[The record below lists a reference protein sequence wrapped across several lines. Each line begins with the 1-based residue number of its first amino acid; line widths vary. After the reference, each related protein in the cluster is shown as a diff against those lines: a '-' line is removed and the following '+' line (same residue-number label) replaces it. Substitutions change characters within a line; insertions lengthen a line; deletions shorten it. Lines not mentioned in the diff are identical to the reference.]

1 MLTFQKLIATLSAF
15 WEKKGCVIHQ
25 GHDLEVGAGT
35 FNPATFLRCLG
46 PEPYNTAYVEP
57 SRRPQDGR
65 YGENPNRVQLFHQ
78 YQVILKPSAPEVQR
92 WYLESLEAI
101 GLDLKKH
108 DIRFVHSDWESP
120 SLGAWGLGW
129 EVWCDGMEIS
139 QFTYFQ
145 AIASLPLNPVSAEIT
160 YGLERLAMYVQNVDN
175 IFDLKWN
182 EKLTFRDI
190 SQASEV
196 EWSMYNFTHATTQM
210 WLTHF
215 NDYENEA
222 KNLIAKN
229 LPIPAYDFVIKA
241 SHAFNILDARGV
253 ISATERTGYIARIR
267 DLARMVGLEYIAS
280 REKLGF
286 PLIKK
291 EKTARKKVAPAPKRA
306 RPFNPG
312 KAQDFLLEIGSEELP
327 ESFVPIGCRNL
338 EKGMRQLLSDNGL
351 AFKEIK
357 IFGTPRRLAALITGL
372 VEGSAEK
379 KIERKGPPV
388 SLCFDAD
395 GKLTP
400 QGQGFFKSLNL
411 THTSLQD
418 LRKGKAKN
426 LEIQQI
432 KDQEYLFAHL
442 EEPGKS
448 TREILAAHLP
458 KLIID
463 LDFPKK
469 MRWGSLDITYA
480 RPLRWIVA
488 LFGKE
493 IIPFHVG
500 DITSGSTSYGHAQL
514 KNSKL
519 PIKEPKAYLA
529 TLKKGFALA
538 DIEERKESILKQ
550 LAAIEKKTQSK
561 ALQKERVLHEVLHLV
576 EWPKLTHAS
585 FSHNF
590 LKAPQEVLVSE
601 MVHHQKYFPL
611 VDSKGKLKNQ
621 FVITADTKPTDLI
634 RKGNQKVLS
643 ARLSDGV
650 FLYEQDLKTPLEDF
664 NEKLRVMTFQKDLG
678 SMQDKVFRLTFHVQ
692 AINRFLSLADQKKSM
707 RAALLSKAD
716 LASLLVGEFPELQG
730 VVGRYLA
737 TAQKEDKEVAAALD
751 EQWMPRFEGAP
762 LPETPTGIVLSLA
775 DKIDNLLGY
784 FSVGL
789 KPTSSSDP
797 FALRRQTFGLIK
809 IVIEEERSFDLKAL
823 LQECA
828 TQFAPFKKD
837 PKFLEKTLSEI
848 LQFVTTRSKT
858 VFEEYGFKK
867 DEIEAV
873 LQEVCTDPFDQFC
886 KVKALHTFR
895 QKGTEFGKLYEVYK
909 RAKGQLEIPAE
920 APFNTAYIQEI
931 AEKNLLQA
939 LEKLERHWKETLAD
953 KNYLLAFQHLA
964 TLQPHLAHLFD
975 SVKIL
980 ADDPKLRNNRIALL
994 QKVFSYFE
1002 ALLDFSKI
1010 QEGVPHASHR

>member
-1 MLTFQKLIATLSAF
+1 
-15 WEKKGCVIHQ
+15 
-25 GHDLEVGAGT
+25 
-35 FNPATFLRCLG
+35 
-46 PEPYNTAYVEP
+46 VEP

-78 YQVILKPSAPEVQR
+78 YQVILKPSPPDVQR

-145 AIASLPLNPVSAEIT
+145 AIASLPLHPISAEIT
-160 YGLERLAMYVQNVDN
+160 YGLERLAMYVQNVDS

-182 EKLTFRDI
+182 ETLTFRDI
-190 SQASEV
+190 TQASEV
-196 EWSMYNFTHATTQM
+196 EWSMYNFTYASSEM
-210 WLTHF
+210 WFNHF

-222 KNLIAKN
+222 KTLIGRH

-241 SHAFNILDARGV
+241 SHAFNMLDARGV
-253 ISATERTGYIARIR
+253 ISATERTAYIARIR
-267 DLARMVGLEYIAS
+267 DLARLVGLEYIAG

-291 EKTARKKVAPAPKRA
+291 EKPARKKALPSPKLA
-306 RPFNPG
+306 KAFNPN

-327 ESFVPIGCRNL
+327 ETFVPVGCRNL
-338 EKGMRQLLSDNGL
+338 ERMLRQLFTENELS
-351 AFKEIK
+351 FKEIK
-357 IFGTPRRLAALITGL
+357 IYGTPRRLAAYVTGL

-379 KIERKGPPV
+379 KIELKGPPV
-388 SLCFDAD
+388 TTCFDAA

-400 QGQGFFKSLNL
+400 QGEGFFKSLTL
-411 THTSLQD
+411 PLLSLGEI
-418 LRKGKAKN
+418 RKGKAKN
-426 LEIQQI
+426 LEIRQI
-432 KDQEYLFAHL
+432 KDQEYLFAHISQL
-442 EEPGKS
+442 GKS
-448 TREILAAHLP
+448 TREILATHLP
-458 KLIID
+458 KLITS

-469 MRWGSLDITYA
+469 MRWGSLDISYA
-480 RPLRWIVA
+480 RPLHWIVA

-493 IIPFHVG
+493 VIPFQVG
-500 DITSGSTSYGHAQL
+500 DVNTGRTSFGHAQL
-514 KNSKL
+514 KNTKL
-519 PIKEPKAYLA
+519 LLKEPKTYVS
-529 TLKKGFALA
+529 TLKKGFVLV

-550 LAAIEKKTQSK
+550 LAAIEKKTQNH
-561 ALQKERVLHEVLHLV
+561 ALQKEKVANEVLHLV

-585 FSHNF
+585 FSHVF
-590 LKAPQEVLVSE
+590 LKAPQEVLISE

-611 VDSKGKLKNQ
+611 ADAKGRLKNQ

-664 NEKLRVMTFQKDLG
+664 NEKLKLMTFQKELG
-678 SMQDKVFRLTFHVQ
+678 TMQEKVIRLTYH
-692 AINRFLSLADQKKSM
+692 AKSINSLLSIADQTKVM

-716 LASLLVGEFPELQG
+716 LCSLLVGEFPELQG
-730 VVGRYLA
+730 TVGKYLA
-737 TAQKEDKEVAAALD
+737 TVQKEDKEVAAALE

-762 LPETPTGIVLSLA
+762 LPKTPCGTVLSLA

-823 LQECA
+823 LEECA
-828 TQFAPFKKD
+828 LQFSTLKKD
-837 PKFLEKTLSEI
+837 PAAREKTILEI
-848 LQFVTTRSKT
+848 LQFITARAKS
-858 VFEEYGFKK
+858 VFEEYGYKK
-867 DEIEAV
+867 DEIDAV

-886 KVKALHTFR
+886 KVKALHEFR
-895 QKGTEFGKLYEVYK
+895 KKGPEFAKLFEVYK
-909 RAKGQLEIPAE
+909 RAKGQLEVPAQT
-920 APFNTAYIQEI
+920 PFTSALIQEP
-931 AEKNLLQA
+931 AEKNLVQA
-939 LEKLERHWKETLAD
+939 LEKLQKHWRETLID

-975 SVKIL
+975 TVKIL

-994 QKVFSYFE
+994 QKVFSNFE
-1002 ALLDFSKI
+1002 ELLDFSKI
-1010 QEGVPHASHR
+1010 QGG